1 MGIKDTLTLLKWF
14 QILPNEIDSNTLLF
28 GTSENPIISNKE
40 DINSYMPWA
49 SEIETK
55 LGYKFKNRGYLLQ
68 VISNFILIF
77 NNKEKIILKI
87 IYF

>member
-28 GTSENPIISNKE
+28 GTSKNPIISKG

-68 VISNFILIF
+68 VISNFIFIF
-77 NNKEKIILKI
+77 NNKEKII
-87 IYF
+87 